1 MSITLNVTLQHGVR
15 KTVIIQQPVLCHPS
29 WMSNARTDS
38 LITNNVKKTGQELA
52 ENKVMSTLVLPD
64 VFMPQQNAAR
74 GIILMVRVVLLHR
87 RQAVHPIT
95 KSPATRPADRREP
108 IPAVILVTA
117 AVMTTVR
124 PVLLKII
131 PVLMLLQLN
140 AGQDVTDVKT
150 VLQAVPLTP
159 ALTLDLP
166 NAVLVINVMTTV
178 NPVRSPY
185 LVLLLM

>member
-1 MSITLNVTLQHGVR
+1 
-15 KTVIIQQPVLCHPS
+15 
-29 WMSNARTDS
+29 
-38 LITNNVKKTGQELA
+38 
-52 ENKVMSTLVLPD
+52 MSTLVLRD
-64 VFMPQQNAAR
+64 GCINRQTAVR

-95 KSPATRPADRREP
+95 KSPVILPADRRER

-159 ALTLDLP
+159 ALTLDLL